1 MRFNKKYLPLSLFLL
16 LPFLFSAQ
24 TVIQQISKADT
35 VFFTVTTSGC
45 FNAGTT
51 SYLLIKNKFKTRKVN
66 CTKIKNE
73 FCKKLSAKNYSA
85 FIKHYADC
93 SEQYKNASAEN
104 QTCTMSTEFSL
115 SDKKKTLTFTNNNC
129 KAEFNPEETL
139 LKLIK

>member
-51 SYLLIKNKFKTRKVN
+51 SYLLIKNKCKTRKVN
-66 CTKIKNE
+66 CTKTKSE

-93 SEQYKNASAEN
+93 AEQYKNASAEN

-115 SDKKKTLTFTNNNC
+115 SGKNETLTFTNNNC